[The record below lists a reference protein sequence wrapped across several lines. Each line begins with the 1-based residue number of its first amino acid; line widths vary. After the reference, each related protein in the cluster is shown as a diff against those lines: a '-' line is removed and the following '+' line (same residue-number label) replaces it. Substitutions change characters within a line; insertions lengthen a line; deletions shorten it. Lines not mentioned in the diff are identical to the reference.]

1 MDDFG
6 FILIYF
12 FYGLAFFSM
21 GLQVTFE
28 VSMATDQR
36 LQRALRPMG
45 AFGLIHGVHEW
56 MTMFERIAP
65 RFGIDFSGLWLDA
78 LRLAILSFSFLSLA
92 AFGAYLLAK
101 TEEQQRLSLLAPLGL
116 EAIWIFGLFVLRG
129 QTPAGGLLESAD
141 VWTRYSLGFPG
152 ALLAAIGLVFQQREF
167 RRAGM
172 VQFGRDTLWAAVAF
186 AWYGVMG
193 QLITRPSSLPPSTFL
208 NDTWFLAAFG
218 FPIELFRALMAILA
232 SLFIIRFLQAFQV
245 EHERRIHE
253 LQESRLAEAR
263 EREKLRGQLFQQ
275 VVAAQE
281 SERQRIARDLH
292 DETGQA
298 LTAIGMGLRG
308 LSTSIRRGST
318 DQAISTLG
326 HLETLAVNSLTE
338 LQRLMADLRP
348 SHIDDL
354 GLPAAVRWCAK
365 NFESRG
371 VFTVAVEIEGS
382 EHPLD
387 DSVKIA
393 IFRVLQESL
402 NNVVKH
408 ANASQ
413 VDVRVIYEP
422 ASVRLTIKDN
432 GQGFDLQQVRSRK
445 TGRVSLGLLGMQER
459 ASLMGGSC
467 FIHSIP
473 GSGTLVDVRM
483 PYHPIGLDVPY
494 ENTTTARR

>member
-1 MDDFG
+1 MDEFG

-21 GLQVTFE
+21 GMQVSFE

-56 MTMFERIAP
+56 IEMFERIALQ
-65 RFGIDFSGLWLDA
+65 FGLTYDRLWLDG

-101 TEEQQRLSLLAPLGL
+101 TADAQRLSLLVPLGL
-116 EAIWIFGLFVLRG
+116 ESVWIFGLFALRG
-129 QTPAGGLLESAD
+129 QLAGDMMDVAD
-141 VWTRYSLGFPG
+141 VWTRYSLGIPG
-152 ALLAAIGLVFQQREF
+152 AALAAIGLVFQQREF
-167 RRAGM
+167 RLAGM

-186 AWYGVMG
+186 VWYGVVG
-193 QLITRPSSLPPSTFL
+193 QLITRTSSLPPSTFL
-208 NDTWFLAAFG
+208 NGAWFAETFG
-218 FPIELFRALMAILA
+218 FPIELFRALTAILA
-232 SLFIIRFLQAFQV
+232 SMFIIRFLRAFQV
-245 EHERRIHE
+245 ENDRRISA
-253 LQESRLAEAR
+253 LQESQLAEAH

-308 LSTSIRRGST
+308 LSTSIRRGHA

-338 LQRLMADLRP
+338 LQRLIADLRP

-365 NFESRG
+365 NFENRG
-371 VFTVAVEIEGS
+371 VFKVDVEVEGH

-387 DSVKIA
+387 DAVKIA
-393 IFRVLQESL
+393 LFRVLQESL
-402 NNVVKH
+402 NNIIKH
-408 ANASQ
+408 ARASQ
-413 VDVRVIYEP
+413 VNVHVIYEP
-422 ASVRLTIKDN
+422 TDVRLTIKDN
-432 GQGFDLQQVRSRK
+432 GQGFDMHEVRNRK

-459 ASLMGGSC
+459 AALMGGSC
-467 FIHSIP
+467 FIHSMP
-473 GSGTLVDVRM
+473 GSGTLVDIRM
-483 PYHPIGLDVPY
+483 PYHPVGLEGLN
-494 ENTTTARR
+494 ENSFTAGR